1 MLSITGLEFQRWKKK
16 RERKPKPFNASNK
29 LTQVFDKLLK
39 ISYPIKIIN
48 LVAYVD
54 RTEINSSCVY
64 NRKPG

>member
-1 MLSITGLEFQRWKKK
+1 MLSIMGLEFKRWKK
-16 RERKPKPFNASNK
+16 RERKPKQFNASNK

-39 ISYPIKIIN
+39 IRYPIKIIN

-54 RTEINSSCVY
+54 RIEINSSCLY

>member
-1 MLSITGLEFQRWKKK
+1 MKKK
-16 RERKPKPFNASNK
+16 RERKPKPFNANNK